1 MCQVYNSCQEVHL
14 QGSLLGTDLSV
25 CENFTAKLKCYSMF
39 HRLSD
44 DIVISMK
51 LHLTQ
56 ICFI

>member
-1 MCQVYNSCQEVHL
+1 MSSYNNCQEVHL